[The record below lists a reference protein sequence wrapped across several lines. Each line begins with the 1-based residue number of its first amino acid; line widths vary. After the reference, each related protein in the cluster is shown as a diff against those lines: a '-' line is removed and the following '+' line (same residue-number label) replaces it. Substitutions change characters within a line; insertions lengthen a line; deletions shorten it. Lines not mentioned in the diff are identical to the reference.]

1 MGKKTVPWRRKAPTS
16 RGGCYSSLILSSI
29 VFVHGLGG
37 HPQETWQT
45 KKEEDP
51 QDESQDAPKDKK
63 KRSFIKSVFG
73 KKNPAAEKSGNELVF
88 WPRDLLPSEIPKAR
102 ILTYGYNA
110 DTYSGVFQPG
120 NKNSILQHGDDLSV
134 KLERSLR
141 NTKGPIIFLGH
152 SLGGLV
158 IKAVCYCEIGH
169 CWNISMVLL
178 LGVPRC

>member
-1 MGKKTVPWRRKAPTS
+1 MGRKTNPWRRES
-16 RGGCYSSLILSSI
+16 ESMSLISALTLSSI

-45 KKEEDP
+45 KKEDE
-51 QDESQDAPKDKK
+51 ESQDAPKDKK
-63 KRSFIKSVFG
+63 KKSFIKSVFG
-73 KKNPAAEKSGNELVF
+73 KKTAAEKTEPELVF
-88 WPRDLLPSEIPKAR
+88 WPRDLLPPELPKAR

-141 NTKGPIIFLGH
+141 NTK
-152 SLGGLV
+152 
-158 IKAVCYCEIGH
+158 
-169 CWNISMVLL
+169 
-178 LGVPRC
+178 